1 MARRPMRDARAYR
14 NYIGRLAD
22 VPRYF
27 DQQMANMRA
36 GLARGFSVP
45 RAVLDGR
52 DVSIASVAELDDPAQ
67 SAFWKPF
74 EKMPASIPESEQAQ
88 LRADARKAIA
98 DQLLPAFGQLLTFFR
113 QAHAPNAPHHPPPHA
128 LPACHPSDRPPL
140 RAYPD

>member
-1 MARRPMRDARAYR
+1 MPFNSDSSFWSNLAFMARRPMRDARAYR

-52 DVSIASVAELDDPAQ
+52 DMSIAHVPALGDPEQ

-74 EKMPASIPESEQAQ
+74 EKMPASIPKAEQEQ
-88 LRADARKAIA
+88 LRADARKAIGG
-98 DQLLPAFGQLLTFFR
+98 QLLPAFGNRSQFF
-113 QAHAPNAPHHPPPHA
+113 
-128 LPACHPSDRPPL
+128 SEE
-140 RAYPD
+140 